1 MTHCPLLKTGKSCKT
16 FTISAAKY
24 YTTKEQILM
33 SINLSKICPGIVSPL
48 IFSLCFT
55 HIWSRKLLDCSVTSP
70 SFQLL
75 HILWLI
81 RRLPFAHIILGWKEC
96 NKEAPIQAFAN
107 QLRNELAFWND
118 KVMKLHPS
126 PSSLCCRPAPGQFLS
141 C

>member
-1 MTHCPLLKTGKSCKT
+1 MTYCPLLKTGKSCKT

-33 SINLSKICPGIVSPL
+33 SVNLSKICPGIVSPL
-48 IFSLCFT
+48 IFSPCFT
-55 HIWSRKLLDCSVTSP
+55 HSWSRKLLDCSVTSP
-70 SFQLL
+70 PFQLL

-81 RRLPFAHIILGWKEC
+81 RRLPSARIILGWKEL
-96 NKEAPIQAFAN
+96 NKAPIQAFTN
-107 QLRNELAFWND
+107 PLRNGLAFWNG

-126 PSSLCCRPAPGQFLS
+126 PSSLCCRPAPGQCLS